1 MSEWRGYCLFLL
13 AYAILVLLVSIATYD
28 AVFDD

>member
-1 MSEWRGYCLFLL
+1 MADYRGYCLFLV
-13 AYAILVLLVSIATYD
+13 AYAILFLLVCVATYD